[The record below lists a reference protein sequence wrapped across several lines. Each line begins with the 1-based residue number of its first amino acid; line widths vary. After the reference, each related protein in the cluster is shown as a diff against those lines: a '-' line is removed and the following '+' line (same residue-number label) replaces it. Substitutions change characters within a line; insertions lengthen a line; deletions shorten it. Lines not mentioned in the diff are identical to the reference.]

1 MDNILVKTE
10 PPIETDSKIKTE
22 SELPIL
28 QEPSIEAELSILIG
42 SQIKIESKPQV
53 VRKQPIETEL
63 PIVFEP
69 PLVIEAPVVVPEKK
83 IVRKPLIIRKLPR
96 ARPYK
101 VFRRQTFSDSFW
113 YRQCAIYRSG
123 DYANKVRFLDSED
136 SDPKISSKN
145 IKCFSRKLN
154 LYDDKKLDPVS
165 TKLRK
170 KPGKFPT
177 IENAI
182 VEFLNRPETQ
192 IQIEKCGLTW
202 NYLKKYAVEIAES
215 QNITNFTAS
224 TGWIQGVLERG
235 NFNLKKNKDMEI

>member
-1 MDNILVKTE
+1 
-10 PPIETDSKIKTE
+10 
-22 SELPIL
+22 
-28 QEPSIEAELSILIG
+28 
-42 SQIKIESKPQV
+42 
-53 VRKQPIETEL
+53 
-63 PIVFEP
+63 
-69 PLVIEAPVVVPEKK
+69 
-83 IVRKPLIIRKLPR
+83 
-96 ARPYK
+96 
-101 VFRRQTFSDSFW
+101 
-113 YRQCAIYRSG
+113 
-123 DYANKVRFLDSED
+123 LDSED